1 MKKIIS
7 YLLVLIMLVPCI
19 VLADYKYDDGV
30 KKTDLYIFTYNDYA
44 RYIKIKEGLPYG
56 FNNGKAE
63 TITDFKYGGF
73 ITKPEYDITNSG
85 QSTSWLA
92 PGIEYW
98 LVGKN
103 KLDTRITSGNDE
115 DKSGV
120 RITEYVLHNTKVN
133 GAGTI
138 TNPWTYIDGYNVKVG
153 VTDKTIGQILPEGGY
168 EHVSPEEGAKEFIL
182 TYDNKY
188 PLDTR
193 QCENAAS
200 ATGATFNITNG
211 SNANT
216 KKITVSNVTE
226 DFSCFI
232 NFGTNCYAISFNN
245 NNSGRQDGLYNQIF
259 YYQYG
264 KGWFN
269 DSICKTPFNKT
280 ITSPTRLGYLY
291 QSYNFTN
298 DKEIITIDNKIKPG
312 IKDEGVVTGIAYAK
326 WKPIVYNISYNYNN
340 GGAASGGKYPSTGTY
355 DQLVEVTPPVRTG
368 YTFTGW
374 SITGDID
381 RKTAKTGTV
390 ANVDSLTTSIGA
402 SDTPKNKYYK
412 NLASIQGKTVTFK
425 ATWSQNV
432 YNVQYSMLDSKNNAV
447 SGVTINP
454 KPGTGKYDLP
464 FQVGT
469 PAKGGYTFDG
479 WTATGITTSTSQHG
493 TSNSSLSSWNGT
505 TRVKSNYFKN
515 LNTEKGATVTL
526 VAHLTDTEKPTC
538 TATKDPSTLD
548 KTTGVT
554 INVTCSDNSGS
565 CTLNKTRE
573 TGKKTG
579 TYTYTVTDP
588 TGNSNTC
595 SVSVTEY
602 NVCTLYKQCQNSA
615 CGAATCRAAACGVES
630 YKSCANASACG
641 YNSCRN
647 SACGVQTYATCT
659 TSGCGCG
666 YYAQCTNAA
675 CGPKSCPNRNC
686 GCASYA
692 DRCVGCQERYCKSIS
707 YWGGQCISY
716 GYRTNHC
723 CSTTKVCD
731 GYNSCPQPA
740 CGYKSCSTSACGCN
754 IWKSCPHPNC
764 GVLTYNSCRT
774 AACGAA
780 TCSAAACGVAQ
791 YKSCANASACGY
803 NSCRTSGCGCQTTET
818 RYK

>member
-138 TNPWTYIDGYNVKVG
+138 TNPWTFIYGYKVKVG

-200 ATGATFNITNG
+200 ATGATLSITNG

-340 GGAASGGKYPSTGTY
+340 GGAASGGKYPPTGTY

-515 LNTEKGATVTL
+515 LNTEQGATVTL

-595 SVSVTEY
+595 SVSVTQY
-602 NVCTLYKQCQNSA
+602 DVCVQYKNCKHSD
-615 CGAATCRAAACGVES
+615 CGYASCSTPGCGVGA
-630 YKSCANASACG
+630 YKSCATPG
-641 YNSCRN
+641 
-647 SACGVQTYATCT
+647 CGVGAY
-659 TSGCGCG
+659 
-666 YYAQCTNAA
+666 
-675 CGPKSCPNRNC
+675 KSCPNSSC
-686 GCASYA
+686 SCAA
-692 DRCVGCQERYCKSIS
+692 
-707 YWGGQCISY
+707 
-716 GYRTNHC
+716 
-723 CSTTKVCD
+723 
-731 GYNSCPQPA
+731 YNSCHCGYATCSAPA
-740 CGYKSCSTSACGCN
+740 CGCYRTKRCSKQVACGSHTEYGCSGSTCVMCVCPHQVTDYCTEWYDCGCSIYNSCSTSACGYVTCT
-754 IWKSCPHPNC
+754 SAVC
-764 GVLTYNSCRT
+764 GCKTYNSCQ
-774 AACGAA
+774 AA
-780 TCSAAACGVAQ
+780 TCGVAYYNTCQNSACGVSW
-791 YKSCANASACGY
+791 YKTCANSACGY
-803 NSCRTSGCGCQTTET
+803 ATCRTAGCGCQTYET
-818 RYK
+818 RYR